1 MADYVSSSLIPSSS
15 STIISQSNP
24 SASSLLSGALG
35 SGPTKV
41 LYTDRRKGSNGGNKN
56 SGSRGGSEGSDDS
69 VDRNP
74 GGRKPNFKFGAE
86 AFGQRRK
93 GQVGQ
98 NYLAL
103 QSGHASD
110 REAGRKNPNQG
121 SGGED
126 NRLGSGSVISGRSH
140 SGCRGPR
147 FGPTSPGPYLIWPN
161 SFPPTPTGPG
171 LHLSRPNLFL
181 LQPHGPSPLG
191 LNQQFGPMQHFRA
204 GSFVICQLCNR
215 PGHTAPFCQY
225 SEAQAH
231 LAHGA
236 SHGIHDTDWYMN
248 SGVTHHVTSDL
259 SNLTLHDDT
268 SHSDHIFVG
277 DGQVGLS
284 RWLLI
289 DPLLVPHLLLWPIRQ
304 LDVKNAFL
312 HGYLTEEVY
321 MAQPPGF
328 VDPFYPDHVY
338 RLCRSLYGLKQTPR
352 AWFQRLSTY
361 LQLLGFSDSKAD
373 SSLFI
378 LQGPQYIAYLLV
390 YVDDII
396 LTRTLRAPFQSII
409 TALQTEFAMK
419 DLGSLH
425 FFLGMEARRVSTGL
439 YLTQSKYIHDILA
452 RTSMLD
458 CKPISSPVTSG
469 SRLSLND
476 GSSFEDPSL
485 YRSVVSSLQY
495 LSLTRPD
502 IAYAVNQGILMIV
515 AQSVVL

>member
-277 DGQVGLS
+277 DGS
-284 RWLLI
+284 S
-289 DPLLVPHLLLWPIRQ
+289 
-304 LDVKNAFL
+304 
-312 HGYLTEEVY
+312 YT
-321 MAQPPGF
+321 PG
-328 VDPFYPDHVY
+328 
-338 RLCRSLYGLKQTPR
+338 
-352 AWFQRLSTY
+352 
-361 LQLLGFSDSKAD
+361 
-373 SSLFI
+373 
-378 LQGPQYIAYLLV
+378 
-390 YVDDII
+390 
-396 LTRTLRAPFQSII
+396 
-409 TALQTEFAMK
+409 
-419 DLGSLH
+419 
-425 FFLGMEARRVSTGL
+425 
-439 YLTQSKYIHDILA
+439 
-452 RTSMLD
+452 
-458 CKPISSPVTSG
+458 
-469 SRLSLND
+469 
-476 GSSFEDPSL
+476 
-485 YRSVVSSLQY
+485 
-495 LSLTRPD
+495 
-502 IAYAVNQGILMIV
+502 AYAWP
-515 AQSVVL
+515 S